1 MLDFSVDAVHLEA
14 VDVAVA
20 VVFVAVVVVEGKKVL
35 PLLGLEN
42 PFATLALLIQKRRT
56 LLKN

>member
-1 MLDFSVDAVHLEA
+1 MLDFFVDAVHLEA

-20 VVFVAVVVVEGKKVL
+20 VVAVVVVVEGEKVL

-42 PFATLALLIQKRRT
+42 PFATLALFIQKRRT